1 MAVIEDEQPS
11 MKEKEVLT
19 LLVSM
24 INEKAVEGHCIPS
37 ESRKMT
43 VSSGARPSAIFL
55 DSFTPA

>member
-1 MAVIEDEQPS
+1 
-11 MKEKEVLT
+11 MKEKEAFT
-19 LLVSM
+19 LQVSVISM
-24 INEKAVEGHCIPS
+24 KAVEGQCIPS

>member
-1 MAVIEDEQPS
+1 MEEKDVFTLQVSVIY
-11 MKEKEVLT
+11 K
-19 LLVSM
+19 
-24 INEKAVEGHCIPS
+24 KAVEGHCIPS

>member
-1 MAVIEDEQPS
+1 ME
-11 MKEKEVLT
+11 EKEVFT
-19 LLVSM
+19 LQVSM
-24 INEKAVEGHCIPS
+24 IERKAVEGHYIPS